1 MIHQQKMTEMYQSII
16 LKLFDN
22 NGLRKC
28 SPFSF
33 EGEFL

>member
-1 MIHQQKMTEMYQSII
+1 MTEMYQSII